1 MQFEASRLEGLE
13 HRTDAQ
19 SAPEVFFTP
28 IITPESLVAA
38 YHALGRKPEGKTAI
52 KVHSG
57 ESEKSIISIL
67 RSSRTSCRR
76 SAARSWNALPHTTAI
91 VKPRKKPC
99 HVQKHG
105 YADLAPIQIMDMGG
119 EIEIPVAKHRHIAYD
134 IVGKHIDDYDSIF
147 VLSHFKGHPMGGF
160 GGALKNVSIGIASSN
175 GKRWI
180 HSAGVTKDKWVE
192 TPQDAFLESMAEADE
207 AVIGHMHGKMMYLN
221 VMNRLSVDCDCLAS
235 PTEPDMHDI
244 GVLSSLDPVALDQAC
259 VDLIHTAPDGASVT
273 ERIASL
279 HGEHILEYAEELGIG
294 SRAYR
299 LTVLD

>member
-57 ESEKSIISIL
+57 ESEKSNNLNPSLVKDLVQEIGGTL
-67 RSSRTSCRR
+67 VEC
-76 SAARSWNALPHTTAI
+76 ATAYDGNRETPE
-91 VKPRKKPC
+91 KSLATFK
-99 HVQKHG
+99 KHG

-207 AVIGHMHGKMMYLN
+207 AVISHMHGQMMYLN

-235 PTEPDMHDI
+235 PERPSPNASPRSTANT
-244 GVLSSLDPVALDQAC
+244 SSNTPRNL
-259 VDLIHTAPDGASVT
+259 ASV
-273 ERIASL
+273 
-279 HGEHILEYAEELGIG
+279 
-294 SRAYR
+294 RAR
-299 LTVLD
+299 TV

>member
-57 ESEKSIISIL
+57 ESEKSNNLNPSLVKDLVQEIGGTL
-67 RSSRTSCRR
+67 VEC
-76 SAARSWNALPHTTAI
+76 ATAYDGNRETPE
-91 VKPRKKPC
+91 KSLATFK
-99 HVQKHG
+99 KHG

-221 VMNRLSVDCDCLAS
+221 VMNRLSVDCDCLAPRRNRTCMTSACCPRSTRWHSTRHASTSSTPPLTERPS
-235 PTEPDMHDI
+235 PNASPRSTANT
-244 GVLSSLDPVALDQAC
+244 SSNTPRNL
-259 VDLIHTAPDGASVT
+259 ASV
-273 ERIASL
+273 
-279 HGEHILEYAEELGIG
+279 
-294 SRAYR
+294 RAR
-299 LTVLD
+299 TV